1 MDNIKTG
8 GAFQVNHA
16 DWQNVKLRK
25 TADINGDIG
34 RIIRVGYMDKV
45 TAVDVGTLISK
56 KFDNFNYGKH
66 AHIVIRSFRTGDLVA
81 YDMNC
86 TNSFVYDKVDVK
98 DIGLYHISL
107 Q

>member
-25 TADINGDIG
+25 TADINDDIG
-34 RIIRVGYMDKV
+34 RIIRIGYMDDR
-45 TAVDVGTLISK
+45 TFADVGTVISK
-56 KFDNFNYGKH
+56 NFDDDGWNGY
-66 AHIVIRSFRTGDLVA
+66 IVIRSFKTGDLVA

-86 TNSFVYDKVDVK
+86 TNSTVYNDDDDVGYI
-98 DIGLYHISL
+98 DGIISSL
-107 Q
+107 K